1 MKIWSSEHVF
11 NHSWDN
17 VIKAALQKYPNPL
30 NPNVI
35 GVDVVDRRVED
46 GIIKSHRLMAS
57 RWGVA
62 PWIANLLG
70 GNRTV
75 FASEHSH
82 IDAQAKTLSMRT
94 RNISCNSIIS
104 IDEKLVYSIHPE
116 DTSKTLLQQEAV
128 ITVKNVPLID
138 YLENK
143 LETTINGN
151 ADKGRQ
157 AIEFV
162 IHKMNT
168 LEKDVLHK
176 MNHITDDAAKNVH
189 NAIRLPVVVPSAS
202 KQSL

>member
-11 NHSWDN
+11 NHTWDN

-35 GVDVVDRRVED
+35 GVDVVDRKVED
-46 GIIKSHRLMAS
+46 GLIKSHRLMAS

-75 FASEHSH
+75 YASEHSH
-82 IDAQAKTLSMRT
+82 IDGKAKTLTMHT
-94 RNISCNSIIS
+94 RNISCNNIIS
-104 IDEKLVYSIHPE
+104 IDEKLVYAPHPE
-116 DTSKTLLQQEAV
+116 DDTKTLLQQEAV
-128 ITVKNVPLID
+128 ITVKNVPLTD

-143 LETTINGN
+143 LETTINSN

-162 IHKMNT
+162 IKKLNT
-168 LEKDVLHK
+168 V
-176 MNHITDDAAKNVH
+176 TDDITAVKQ
-189 NAIRLPVVVPSAS
+189 ITLPTERL
-202 KQSL
+202 

>member
-35 GVDVVDRRVED
+35 GVDVVDRKVED
-46 GIIKSHRLMAS
+46 GLIKSHRLMAS
-57 RWGVA
+57 KWAVS

-75 FASEHSH
+75 YASEHSQ
-82 IDAQAKTLSMRT
+82 IDGKAKTLTMHT

-104 IDEKLVYSIHPE
+104 IDEKLEYSVHPE
-116 DTSKTLLQQEAV
+116 DSSKTLLQQEAV
-128 ITVKNVPLID
+128 ITVKNVPLTD

-143 LETTINGN
+143 LETTINSN

-162 IHKMNT
+162 IHKLNNIND
-168 LEKDVLHK
+168 DV
-176 MNHITDDAAKNVH
+176 KNVK
-189 NAIRLPVVVPSAS
+189 IKLPVTVAE
-202 KQSL
+202 